1 MSSKRYIAF
10 ILIVIAVNILTTLYF
25 GGNDNSNYNET
36 IIKLEQENLKLQELN
51 SKLDQ
56 DILKRKQ
63 KADSLLLKLVQS
75 NRIIEN
81 LHYELQQKI
90 NLITRMSDVELF
102 EYFASIKT
110 GNLKADSTK
119 HRRK

>member
-10 ILIVIAVNILTTLYF
+10 ILIVIAVNICTTLYF

-36 IIKLEQENLKLQELN
+36 IIKLEQENLKLQEQN

-56 DILKRKQ
+56 DIIRRKQ
-63 KADSLLLKLVQS
+63 KANSLLLKLDQS
-75 NRIIEN
+75 NRIIQN

-90 NLITRMSDVELF
+90 NLIDRMSDVELY
-102 EYFASIKT
+102 EYFASFKT
-110 GNLKADSTK
+110 NNIRADSTK
-119 HRRK
+119 HKRK